1 MIAKTS
7 RFRKDWRQERRRE
20 SEEVEAKLK
29 CEKLLSRCKKDLGIG
44 RDEMSRKTKE
54 NVTKIPF
61 ITKDSISNEKAVF
74 ENHRKSL
81 IQHCDLRAK
90 RATVTF

>member
-1 MIAKTS
+1 MIAKIS

-74 ENHRKSL
+74 ENHRASL
-81 IQHCDLRAK
+81 IQHCERSELRLHLQ
-90 RATVTF
+90 

>member
-44 RDEMSRKTKE
+44 RRSVKKE
-54 NVTKIPF
+54 
-61 ITKDSISNEKAVF
+61 
-74 ENHRKSL
+74 
-81 IQHCDLRAK
+81 
-90 RATVTF
+90 